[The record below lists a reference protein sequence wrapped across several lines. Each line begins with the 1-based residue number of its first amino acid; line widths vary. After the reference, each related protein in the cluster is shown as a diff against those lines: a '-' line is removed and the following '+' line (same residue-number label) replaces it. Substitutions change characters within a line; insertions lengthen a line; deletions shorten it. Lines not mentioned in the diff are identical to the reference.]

1 METIDIINY
10 LYLFEKEFTT
20 VKLKEFIDSY
30 KTALTECALESINNT
45 NEKTAANEFME
56 LWKEEFKNKEHL
68 LKVLI
73 KSSPKKVFAL
83 FDLLQ

>member
-10 LYLFEKEFTT
+10 LYLFEKEFNT

>member
-10 LYLFEKEFTT
+10 LYLFEKEFNT

-30 KTALTECALESINNT
+30 KAALTECALESIHNT
-45 NEKTAANEFME
+45 NEKTAANEFIE
-56 LWKEEFKNKEHL
+56 LWKKEFKNKEHL
-68 LKVLI
+68 LKVLL

-83 FDLLQ
+83 FDLIM